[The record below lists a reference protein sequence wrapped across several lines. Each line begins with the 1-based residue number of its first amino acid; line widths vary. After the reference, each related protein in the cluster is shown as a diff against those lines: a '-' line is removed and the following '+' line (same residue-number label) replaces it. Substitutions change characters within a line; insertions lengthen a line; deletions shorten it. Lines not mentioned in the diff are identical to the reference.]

1 MTNYQIFSNLINVL
15 LSLHEVQVVPAL
27 PVPTGHEPDIALVC
41 EREYRS
47 AGKEILTS
55 NLGLGHLQSVGLA
68 HDVAGRRL
76 VEVGDDDLGA
86 SLLQVLQVL
95 QYRLIDCRKI
105 TTH

>member
-1 MTNYQIFSNLINVL
+1 MTNYQIFSNLIDVL

-41 EREYRS
+41 EREEYRS

-76 VEVGDDDLGA
+76 VEVGYDDLGA
-86 SLLQVLQVL
+86 SLLQVPQVL
-95 QYRLIDCRKI
+95 R
-105 TTH
+105 